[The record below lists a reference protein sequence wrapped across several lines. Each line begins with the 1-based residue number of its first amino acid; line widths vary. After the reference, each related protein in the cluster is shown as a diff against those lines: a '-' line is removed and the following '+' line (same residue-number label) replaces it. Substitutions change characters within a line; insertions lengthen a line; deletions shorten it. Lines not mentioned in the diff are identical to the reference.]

1 MRYLL
6 LISCIACLWGC
17 QASTS
22 STVADSIPGDRGTTG
37 LEKVYEIAQEAENI
51 RSVLV
56 SLDGK
61 LVIEQYFDTYS
72 SDSLDH
78 QRSGTKS
85 IMASL
90 IGIAIDKGMI
100 KDVEEPISNYLIDVD
115 DRFKD
120 ITIRHLLSMTSGFD
134 WDEEISVD
142 EYNAW
147 ASSGDQLGFLL
158 RKSIIHT
165 PGSKWNYNSAT
176 MHLLSMLLTRASG
189 MSTLAF
195 AEQYLF
201 APLDIQTVKWERL
214 SGGFYNGG
222 AGLQLRPRDMI
233 KLGELLAN
241 DGVYQGKQIISKQ
254 FIEAAISHQEPEP
267 FESDENIG
275 YGFGWWVGEPM
286 GVKAVLARGYAGQ
299 IIAIFPEPHMVVAI
313 THNWRVGVK
322 DAITQQEQAFR
333 ILATLL
339 TETSHSTKSN

>member
-1 MRYLL
+1 MRRQILP
-6 LISCIACLWGC
+6 IMACFMVLWGC
-17 QASTS
+17 HPGTS
-22 STVADSIPGDRGTTG
+22 PSVAGQLPADSTAKA
-37 LEKVYEIAQEAENI
+37 LQEVHEIAQEAQNI

-56 SLDGK
+56 SEDGK

-90 IGIAIDKGMI
+90 IGIAIDQGMI
-100 KDVEEPISNYLIDVD
+100 KDVEESVSNYLTDVD

-267 FESDENIG
+267 FESDENTG

-286 GVKAVLARGYAGQ
+286 GIRAILARGYAGQ
-299 IIAIFPEPHMVVAI
+299 IIAVFPDLQLVVAI
-313 THNWRVGVK
+313 THNWRVNVK
-322 DAITQQEQAFR
+322 NAIAQQDQAFK

-339 TETSHSTKSN
+339 TDYTSTN